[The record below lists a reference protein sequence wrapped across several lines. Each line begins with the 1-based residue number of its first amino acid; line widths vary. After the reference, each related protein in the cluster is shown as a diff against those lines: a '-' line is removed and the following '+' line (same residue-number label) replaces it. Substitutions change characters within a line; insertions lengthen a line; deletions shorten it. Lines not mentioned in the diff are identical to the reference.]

1 MNSNTGTLARRQ
13 NSFGVDLCNSGG
25 QIQNQKAT
33 CIRTLSRASNI
44 CEVPTNH
51 QPSAFVPVRQ
61 GDRNTGVLGDN
72 SQEYNTL
79 HSPVRDNQ
87 KQSSSGS
94 SGQSCSMQVTYSTST
109 PMPASLVLCSDSRC
123 QVGSCASQ
131 ATQENG
137 FNSSC
142 KQCLAE
148 RAAAE
153 GTNSFTQ
160 INPYVLNETETS
172 FSPERKSLDRSRS
185 RLDFSP
191 THEES
196 NEPMSSLATSV
207 LSTKNLVEN
216 SEEPRGTR
224 LHDSRPGR
232 TYECE
237 DLCRKGSIIFFST
250 VGMTVITVGYIVLG
264 AIIFSTIEAKNL
276 SEKLNSQHKAV
287 DRTSPTVMNST
298 ELIATLSEEVNSY
311 LDDIRAHT
319 VKKLWEMTE
328 KMNILYPTNWTHKA
342 AEEILSFQDLLSRKL
357 AAEII
362 SRPKSPDAKPSASG
376 PSPYPNPDHWNFSRG
391 LLYSL
396 TLLTTIGSGC
406 DGVVSVVGRSISVI
420 YVIIGVPLMFIY
432 LTRIGRLLAN
442 MVRCSC
448 CNLETRFQQPNLES
462 RPRSHSTNSYY
473 TTERGNV
480 IHQGTARVNE
490 EKIIMTPVTPDQSI
504 RGLEPTWSVVPA
516 PPLRQQP
523 HMRNAI
529 EVSKERPHVA
539 GPILICI
546 FLMLSYISC
555 SAAIMMK
562 IQSWTFFDSF
572 YFCFMSIFTVGF
584 GGLEM
589 RQSNLMACV
598 IYIFIG
604 LILVSTCG
612 HIFYQEVLVK
622 YNSYNLAR
630 EPIKPRQSQEY
641 LSERKTKKSLS

>member
-1 MNSNTGTLARRQ
+1 MHN
-13 NSFGVDLCNSGG
+13 
-25 QIQNQKAT
+25 
-33 CIRTLSRASNI
+33 
-44 CEVPTNH
+44 
-51 QPSAFVPVRQ
+51 
-61 GDRNTGVLGDN
+61 
-72 SQEYNTL
+72 
-79 HSPVRDNQ
+79 
-87 KQSSSGS
+87 
-94 SGQSCSMQVTYSTST
+94 
-109 PMPASLVLCSDSRC
+109 
-123 QVGSCASQ
+123 
-131 ATQENG
+131 
-137 FNSSC
+137 
-142 KQCLAE
+142 
-148 RAAAE
+148 
-153 GTNSFTQ
+153 
-160 INPYVLNETETS
+160 
-172 FSPERKSLDRSRS
+172 
-185 RLDFSP
+185 
-191 THEES
+191 
-196 NEPMSSLATSV
+196 
-207 LSTKNLVEN
+207 
-216 SEEPRGTR
+216 
-224 LHDSRPGR
+224 SRPGR

-237 DLCRKGSIIFFST
+237 DLCRKGSMIFFST
-250 VGMTVITVGYIVLG
+250 VGMTIITVGYIVLG

-276 SEKLNSQHKAV
+276 SEKLNLQHKAV

-357 AAEII
+357 AVEIN
-362 SRPKSPDAKPSASG
+362 SKPRSPDAKPSASG
-376 PSPYPNPDHWNFSRG
+376 PSQYPNPDHWNFSRG

-406 DGVVSVVGRSISVI
+406 DGVGSVVGRSISVI

-448 CNLETRFQQPNLES
+448 CNLGTRSQQPNLES

-473 TTERGNV
+473 TTERSNV
-480 IHQGTARVNE
+480 IHQGTVRVNE

-516 PPLRQQP
+516 PPLRHQP
-523 HMRNAI
+523 NMRNAQRAS
-529 EVSKERPHVA
+529 EERPHVA

-555 SAAIMMK
+555 SAALMSK

-584 GGLEM
+584 GGQELK
-589 RQSNLMACV
+589 QSNLMACV

-604 LILVSTCG
+604 LILVSTCS

-630 EPIKPRQSQEY
+630 EPTKPRQSQEY
-641 LSERKTKKSLS
+641 LAEGKTKNSLS